1 MGYLINPNPLANYKK
16 VIIPESDLQS
26 IVGNAAYFIT
36 QNLGSNKFWFVTFAA
51 FRLINSTV
59 NYDGFS
65 HITLEQTGG
74 NSQGVLETSANPT
87 PGEIEPNLF
96 YTFAYNQQHSPNKLG
111 AFTSGPRY
119 AVIFDGTYIAGNGDI
134 ELHFYYNEITI

>member
-1 MGYLINPNPLANYKK
+1 MGYLINPNPLGNYQK

-26 IVGNAAYFIT
+26 IFLFGEYFIT

-65 HITLEQTGG
+65 HITLRQSGG
-74 NSQGVLETSANPT
+74 NSQGILETSANPT
-87 PGEIEPNLF
+87 PGEIEPNYF

-111 AFTSGPRY
+111 AYTSGPRY
-119 AVIFDGTYIAGNGDI
+119 AVGFNGSYIAGNGDL
-134 ELHFYYNEITI
+134 ELHFYYTEITL

>member
-26 IVGNAAYFIT
+26 IVIGSSYFIT
-36 QNLGSNKFWFVTFAA
+36 TNLGTNKFWFVTFAA

-59 NYDGFS
+59 NYDGFA
-65 HITLEQTGG
+65 HITLGQSGG
-74 NSQGVLETSANPT
+74 NSQGVLETSSNPT
-87 PGEIEPNLF
+87 PGEIEPDIF

-111 AFTSGPRY
+111 AYSRGPRY
-119 AVIFDGTYIAGNGDI
+119 QISFDGTYISGNGDL